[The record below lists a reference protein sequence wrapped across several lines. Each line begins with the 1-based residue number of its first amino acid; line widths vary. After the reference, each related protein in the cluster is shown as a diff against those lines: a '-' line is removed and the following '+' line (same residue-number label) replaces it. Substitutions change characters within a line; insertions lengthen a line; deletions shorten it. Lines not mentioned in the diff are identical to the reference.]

1 MKILTSQFRF
11 TFCFGPYWCIYA
23 FASQDDFILCTLVY
37 PMNMVLSSI
46 YHEHSSTWSL
56 CEHSPIFYKLSVFS
70 ICNSGPSKVHHVS
83 SSDQHPSYLMPTMP
97 IHMVK
102 CSISAGK
109 RTIWQLVSLGYSYSF
124 HVLSLPTSVF
134 YMLVTTINTYPLHSK
149 GI

>member
-1 MKILTSQFRF
+1 MEILTSQFRF
-11 TFCFGPYWCIYA
+11 TFCFGPYRCIYA
-23 FASQDDFILCTLVY
+23 FASQDDFVLCTLVY

-102 CSISAGK
+102 VFHLGRQENNLAISFL
-109 RTIWQLVSLGYSYSF
+109 RLFIFFPCTFPSNQCFLHVGY
-124 HVLSLPTSVF
+124 H
-134 YMLVTTINTYPLHSK
+134 N
-149 GI
+149 